1 MIYKCG
7 PALIR
12 LFLRS
17 RKEPGAEAELVPGP
31 SGNRKS
37 KIVNRKSK
45 ELLGR
50 WGEKRCEKFLKRKG
64 LKTLTRNF
72 SCKTGE
78 IDLVMVDRDG
88 TLIFVEVKT
97 RASEDFSP
105 SSRVGHLPVESVVT
119 KTKQTRMLRTARYFL
134 ATNNIEN
141 RPFRFDVVTIV
152 LGDKGP
158 EQIRH
163 YENAF
168 VP

>member
-1 MIYKCG
+1 MIRKLL
-7 PALIR
+7 PNKRR
-12 LFLRS
+12 LL
-17 RKEPGAEAELVPGP
+17 AD
-31 SGNRKS
+31 
-37 KIVNRKSK
+37 K

-78 IDLVMVDRDG
+78 IDLIMIDSDG
-88 TLIFVEVKT
+88 TLVFVEVKT

-105 SSRVGHLPVESVVT
+105 SESVVT

-152 LGDKGP
+152 LGEKAP

-168 VP
+168 LP

>member
-1 MIYKCG
+1 
-7 PALIR
+7 LIR
-12 LFLRS
+12 KLLPNKR
-17 RKEPGAEAELVPGP
+17 RLLAD
-31 SGNRKS
+31 
-37 KIVNRKSK
+37 K

-78 IDLVMVDRDG
+78 IDLIMIDSDG
-88 TLIFVEVKT
+88 TLVFVEVKT

-105 SSRVGHLPVESVVT
+105 SESVVT

-152 LGDKGP
+152 LGEKAP

-168 VP
+168 LP

>member
-1 MIYKCG
+1 
-7 PALIR
+7 LIR
-12 LFLRS
+12 KLLPNKRTPPAD
-17 RKEPGAEAELVPGP
+17 KE
-31 SGNRKS
+31 S
-37 KIVNRKSK
+37 
-45 ELLGR
+45 LGR

-78 IDLVMVDRDG
+78 IDLVMVDSDG
-88 TLIFVEVKT
+88 TLVFVEVKT

-105 SSRVGHLPVESVVT
+105 SSSMGHLPAESAVT

-152 LGDKGP
+152 LGEKGPVPGAVQGGP

>member
-12 LFLRS
+12 LFRRN
-17 RKEPGAEAELVPGP
+17 RKEPGAKAELVLGP
-31 SGNRKS
+31 SVNHKL
-37 KIVNRKSK
+37 KIENQKSK
-45 ELLGR
+45 ELLGK

-88 TLIFVEVKT
+88 TLVFVEVKT
-97 RASEDFSP
+97 RANEDFSP
-105 SSRVGHLPVESVVT
+105 SESAVT
-119 KTKQTRMLRTARYFL
+119 VAKKIRMVRAAKYFL
-134 ATNNIEN
+134 SSNDIED
-141 RPFRFDVVTIV
+141 RPCRFDLVTIV
-152 LGDKGP
+152 LGEKDTG
-158 EQIRH
+158 QIRH